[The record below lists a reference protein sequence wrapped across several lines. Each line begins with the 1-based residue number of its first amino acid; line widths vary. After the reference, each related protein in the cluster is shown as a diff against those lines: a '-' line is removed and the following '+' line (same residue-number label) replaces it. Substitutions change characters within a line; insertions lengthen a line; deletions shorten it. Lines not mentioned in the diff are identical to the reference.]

1 MKRTV
6 ILIALSAFLII
17 ELATSSAQA
26 FHERRL
32 HNVLHSKADPSGGKL
47 DNGKTSITKLVPP
60 ITKVFDYSGD
70 IWDRGTMFGDPGGL
84 RTKLYEHG
92 FTLDA
97 QFTQV
102 YQGVT
107 SGGNASDNGSAQWNG
122 LLEINSTLDTA
133 KLGLWS
139 GGLIA
144 GTLMSSWGRPL
155 ESEAGNVSPV
165 NMTPFWPVPFDS
177 PRTRVTEYYLSQ
189 GLPHNMERSEE
200 HTSELQSP

>member
-1 MKRTV
+1 MQRTA
-6 ILIALSAFLII
+6 ILAALGASLII
-17 ELATSSAQA
+17 GLATSSAQA

-32 HNVLHSKADPSGGKL
+32 HNIPHAQAHPSGGKL

-70 IWDRGTMFGDPGGL
+70 IWKRGTMFGDLGGI
-84 RTKLYEHG
+84 RNDLYDKG

-102 YQGVT
+102 YQGVN
-107 SGGNASDNGSAQWNG
+107 SGGSASGNGSAQWNG

-139 GGLIA
+139 GGLIT

-165 NMTPFWPVPFDS
+165 NITPFWPVPFDS
-177 PRTRVTEYYLSQ
+177 PVR
-189 GLPHNMERSEE
+189 N
-200 HTSELQSP
+200 